1 MSLKIRINDEVKTA
15 LKMGNELRKK
25 TLRMVQAAI
34 KQVEVDK
41 RIDLDDDAV
50 MAILQREIKLRK
62 EALEEA
68 NGANRA
74 DLAADA
80 QSEIEI
86 LKEFLPKSLTPQE
99 LDVIV
104 KQAIA
109 EAGATSAADMG
120 KVMKAV
126 MPKVAGKA
134 AGDEVSAAVKR
145 NLTAG

>member
-99 LDVIV
+99 LDAIV